1 MEYNNL
7 KILADKFWNG
17 ECSEAEEKLLRDAL
31 RWDENLPEEFSA
43 LKDYL
48 AVMNAEPSS
57 LSDEFDDKILS
68 IIDGKPKKVFSLKR
82 LYPLVAAAVVLFGV
96 FIATQNTDPISPV
109 HVAEVI
115 TEDTYEDPE
124 KALEEVKKALL
135 LVSSKMNKGKTYSKE
150 LGNFSIAADHLQPNK
165 DK

>member
-1 MEYNNL
+1 MEYKNL

-17 ECSEAEEKLLRDAL
+17 ECSEAEEKLLRDTL
-31 RWDENLPEEFSA
+31 RWQENLPEEFSA

-48 AVMNAEPSS
+48 SVMNTDSAD
-57 LSDEFDDKILS
+57 LSPNFDDKVLS
-68 IIDGKPKKVFSLKR
+68 IIEDKPTKVFSLKK

-96 FIATQNTDPISPV
+96 FIATQNQDPINPV
-109 HVAEVI
+109 HLAQ

-124 KALEEVKKALL
+124 KALEEVKKALK
-135 LVSSKMNKGKTYSKE
+135 LVSEKMNKGKTYSKE
-150 LGNFSIAADHLQPNK
+150 LGNFSIAADHLQTNK